1 MADELSMLFL
11 EGDQEHDPKTS
22 PQSSMDVPMIR
33 GSAYRRKECSPYRS
47 MGTLSPDLP
56 AWVYV
61 ARTKRGKVKI
71 GMSNN
76 PERRAMSLKA
86 ELVFAKPVTFI
97 ASRDVES
104 RALDI
109 MGRLSKQ
116 TEWVHGT
123 AEQAIEAV
131 NTAWDAVSRYKW
143 TDPAITEAQARKYR
157 IALAMEPRNG

>member
-11 EGDQEHDPKTS
+11 EGDQEHDTRTS
-22 PQSSMDVPMIR
+22 PQSSMSAPMIR
-33 GSAYRRKECSPYRS
+33 VSAYKRKERNPYRS
-47 MGTLSPDLP
+47 SGKLSPDLP

-61 ARTKRGKVKI
+61 ACTKRGKVKI

-76 PERRAMSLKA
+76 PERRVMSLKA
-86 ELVFAKPVTFI
+86 SLMFVRPVTFI

-109 MGRLSKQ
+109 MGRLTGQS
-116 TEWVHGT
+116 EWVHGT
-123 AEQAIEAV
+123 VEQAIEAV

-143 TDPAITEAQARKYR
+143 TDPALTEVQARKYR
-157 IALAMEPRNG
+157 IALAMELRNG